1 MPQDVDEVTRVLVGA
16 GPAVVRATGSLGR
29 IPAVP
34 LAPAA
39 NGKTGERRVLLLA
52 AAPYLAQWLNIHP
65 FRDNREAPLWVQ
77 IGSKNNAVTG
87 HEKTGTVGCMQY
99 STLRSLLRTLAR
111 RAGVKKKVNPHAF
124 RHARATFLAKYMTES
139 QLKQFFGWKQASRMA
154 AVYVHLSGRD
164 TDDAVM
170 KVYGMEKKES
180 VEPSALTPLRCLA
193 CTQPNPGSARFCSRC
208 GRPLNMRTAMKI
220 EDANQMLNELVKNPE
235 GLKELATL
243 LAKHGLVPQSG

>member
-1 MPQDVDEVTRVLVGA
+1 
-16 GPAVVRATGSLGR
+16 
-29 IPAVP
+29 VP
-34 LAPAA
+34 
-39 NGKTGERRVLLLA
+39 
-52 AAPYLAQWLNIHP
+52 
-65 FRDNREAPLWVQ
+65 
-77 IGSKNNAVTG
+77 IGSRNNAVTG
-87 HEKTGTVGCMQY
+87 HEKTGTIGSMQY
-99 STLRSLLRTLAR
+99 ATFRKLLQTLAR

-124 RHARATFLAKYMTES
+124 RHARATFLAKHMTES

-154 AVYVHLSGRD
+154 ATYVHLSGRD

-180 VEPSALTPLRCLA
+180 TEPSALTPQRCLA

-235 GLKELATL
+235 GLKELAAL
-243 LAKHGLVPQSG
+243 LAKHGHLPPAKQ